1 MSPAKSFIG
10 RLEEKEGHKYV
21 FLCPSSISLSF
32 AVWIFDDYTR
42 KKPSGEVRVTLKEK
56 NVADIKAVKNMS
68 GYYVFCGLP
77 EGNYTLRVESENY
90 FPEERLVDTNSFVD
104 SKEPVVEIFLRP
116 RPSCHFPDRATLL
129 RGMLAVEPDLLAG
142 IRLKVTLKPSGLET
156 WGVADER
163 GEFVF
168 YFREIIK
175 GKAEVVLEIIA
186 EGIGKTLSTSLFE
199 CQSTYIGI
207 ISIP

>member
-1 MSPAKSFIG
+1 
-10 RLEEKEGHKYV
+10 
-21 FLCPSSISLSF
+21 
-32 AVWIFDDYTR
+32 
-42 KKPSGEVRVTLKEK
+42 
-56 NVADIKAVKNMS
+56 
-68 GYYVFCGLP
+68 
-77 EGNYTLRVESENY
+77 
-90 FPEERLVDTNSFVD
+90 VD
-104 SKEPVVEIFLRP
+104 
-116 RPSCHFPDRATLL
+116 
-129 RGMLAVEPDLLAG
+129 AG

-156 WGVADER
+156 WGVADEK

-175 GKAEVVLEIIA
+175 GKAEVVLEIIS